1 MKTRRPTSSVL
12 AFLCSLVD
20 STLHVVVGCL
30 QLLLLVFVFLLVE
43 LAIRDAMLSL
53 FSMSVRSSSWM

>member
-1 MKTRRPTSSVL
+1 MRARRPTSNAL
-12 AFLCSLVD
+12 AFLCSSVD
-20 STLHVVVGCL
+20 STLRVVVGCS

-43 LAIRDAMLSL
+43 LAICDALLSL